1 MADIINVLPDSVAN
15 QIAAGEVVIRPASVV
30 KELVENAVDA
40 GAKHIEVIVKNAG
53 RTLIQVIDDGSGM
66 SETDARIA
74 FERHATSKIKQ
85 ADDLFHLSTKGFR
98 GEALAAIAAISH
110 VELRTRRAEDELG
123 TEIFMEGS
131 KCIDQHA
138 CTCEKGASFSIKN
151 LFFNVPARRNFLK
164 SDNIEFSHIQEEFLR
179 VALIH
184 HNISF
189 SLYHNDKV
197 EYKLPIGT
205 LKQRIVNIFGNS
217 YNDKLIPVEQNITL
231 VNISGFIVKPEF
243 AKKSKGEQY
252 MFANNRYIRHPYLN
266 HAIESAFSELIKD
279 NTHPGYFIYLQ
290 VPANA
295 LDINISPTKT
305 EAKFQE
311 EKNIYSI
318 LYSTI
323 KHSLGKFNLTPSL
336 DFDDAQIGI
345 SFNNQHIPQQPLS
358 YKNPDYNPFDKK
370 TFQQHASGSEN
381 TWKASG
387 GNQGWEKIYASIKEN
402 TPEEAIEDQQSQ
414 LRLQEEDTQPV
425 ASNNNVFQVL
435 DKYIVGKLK
444 SGLIIIDID
453 AAMERIMYE
462 RFLKQLDQH
471 TDGSCQKM
479 LFGETL
485 TFSPQQAE
493 IVKELLPELHSLGFG
508 IEEFGK
514 NTFIIDGMPA
524 EVSGQHPQ
532 EVIDSLLSTY
542 NNNLLSLK
550 ISKKSNLA
558 HSFARTVK
566 YRQKPLTDLEM
577 QNIIHELFTTS
588 APQIS
593 PGKKRICVMFDG
605 QELLKIFK

>member
-131 KCIDQHA
+131 KCTDQHA

-197 EYKLPIGT
+197 EYKLPTGT

-402 TPEEAIEDQQSQ
+402 TPEEAIEEQQSQ
-414 LRLQEEDTQPV
+414 LHLQEEDTQPV

-524 EVSGQHPQ
+524 EVTGQHPQ
-532 EVIDSLLSTY
+532 EVIDSLLSIY

-558 HSFARTVK
+558 HSFASTVK

-593 PGKKRICVMFDG
+593 PSKKRICVMFDG

>member
-131 KCIDQHA
+131 KCTDQHA

-197 EYKLPIGT
+197 EYKLPTGT

-381 TWKASG
+381 TWKAS
-387 GNQGWEKIYASIKEN
+387 
-402 TPEEAIEDQQSQ
+402 
-414 LRLQEEDTQPV
+414 V
-425 ASNNNVFQVL
+425 
-435 DKYIVGKLK
+435 
-444 SGLIIIDID
+444 
-453 AAMERIMYE
+453 
-462 RFLKQLDQH
+462 
-471 TDGSCQKM
+471 
-479 LFGETL
+479 
-485 TFSPQQAE
+485 
-493 IVKELLPELHSLGFG
+493 
-508 IEEFGK
+508 
-514 NTFIIDGMPA
+514 
-524 EVSGQHPQ
+524 
-532 EVIDSLLSTY
+532 
-542 NNNLLSLK
+542 
-550 ISKKSNLA
+550 
-558 HSFARTVK
+558 
-566 YRQKPLTDLEM
+566 LTDVVDYMLG
-577 QNIIHELFTTS
+577 
-588 APQIS
+588 QI
-593 PGKKRICVMFDG
+593 PEDER
-605 QELLKIFK
+605 

>member
-53 RTLIQVIDDGSGM
+53 RTLIQVIDDGCGM

-131 KCIDQHA
+131 KCTDQHA

-197 EYKLPIGT
+197 EYKLPTGT

-318 LYSTI
+318 LHSTV

-387 GNQGWEKIYASIKEN
+387 GNQGWEKIYASIQEN
-402 TPEEAIEDQQSQ
+402 TPEEAVEEQQSQ
-414 LRLQEEDTQPV
+414 LHLQEEDTQPV

-524 EVSGQHPQ
+524 EVTGQHPQ

-566 YRQKPLTDLEM
+566 YRQKTLTDLEM

-593 PGKKRICVMFDG
+593 PSKKRICVMFDG
-605 QELLKIFK
+605 QELLNIFK